1 MDLSKLGTPQDV
13 PRFKRADFDGTAP
26 YDYIYR
32 FAANAFQ
39 MMQIYNI
46 VAAQAKEM
54 GVKNFAKMW
63 ESYKRVQRGSGYN
76 LDIEQ
81 AATNFPDQPMELRC
95 GRYTC
100 DAGGVACED
109 KGGYHTL
116 VCSHPLMPVKRMENI
131 DTGEQKV
138 EIAFSRGGVWRY
150 NVVDRTVLSS
160 ANKIVDLS
168 RYGMDITTESARD
181 VVKYLATI
189 DALNYDKIGEVRSV
203 GRLGWVGHEL
213 FSPYVPDLRY
223 DGDAGYA
230 ATYKAVHPQGTLEGW
245 LEAARHGRES
255 SVITRVML
263 AAAFASVLVEPC
275 DALPFV
281 VHAWGGTGA
290 GKAQPLDTLIITPDG
305 SKRMG
310 DMRVG
315 DLVIGGDG
323 KPHPVT
329 GVYPQGMKNIFEI
342 TFADGRKTRCCKEH
356 LWNVTTRTRRSYG
369 RGYKTMELQEMLTRK
384 PIKTAKG
391 YEYQIPLCKPV
402 EYSDSEALPI
412 DPYLLGAMIGD
423 GCMTLTQNKAN
434 YSRNLYF
441 NNSEADVIAR
451 VSAELERHGSQLK
464 RNPHTSNQFVL
475 GNAKWLKDAIVNLG
489 MNQNSYN
496 KFIPD
501 IYMKAAPDERRML
514 LCGLIDTDGHVGE
527 NGSVSYSTCSERLA
541 YDVQRLAW
549 SLGYKSTVS
558 TLVRRGKDVPE
569 YTVRISAD
577 EGVFLSEKHS
587 YNKLRSVNRRNR
599 AEDKTAMSIISVE
612 PCGQAECQC
621 IMVDSDEHTY
631 LCDDFIVTH
640 NTVGLMLAASVWADP
655 TAGAF
660 YKTFNATGVGQEMTA
675 GFLNSLPLCLDELQ
689 VIKDKKDFDQT
700 IYTLCE
706 GVGRSRGAKAGGLQ
720 RMQTWRNA
728 IITTGEM
735 PITNADS
742 GGGAVNRVI
751 NMDCQDEKLF
761 ADPRWAVSVMR
772 RNYGHAGRAFVE
784 HLTGGAMER
793 AKELQKEY
801 YAKLTEQDS
810 TEKQAL
816 SASLLLAADTLATEL
831 LFQDDLA
838 LTVDDLAPMLVTR
851 AEADVNARC
860 YEWLTGFIAVNSNRF
875 DESADN
881 KGEVWGKLEN
891 DTCYF
896 VATKFE
902 QIMREY
908 GYSSSSF
915 LSWCSRVGKIKR
927 QDGRNYKSVVRI
939 RKNNTRCL
947 LICMP
952 PDGFVEV
959 DDDDDFPFE
968 QTKVTV

>member
-39 MMQIYNI
+39 MMQVYNI
-46 VAAQAKEM
+46 IAAQAKEM

-230 ATYKAVHPQGTLEGW
+230 ATYKAVHPQGSLTGW

-290 GKAQPLDTLIITPDG
+290 GK
-305 SKRMG
+305 
-310 DMRVG
+310 
-315 DLVIGGDG
+315 
-323 KPHPVT
+323 
-329 GVYPQGMKNIFEI
+329 
-342 TFADGRKTRCCKEH
+342 
-356 LWNVTTRTRRSYG
+356 
-369 RGYKTMELQEMLTRK
+369 
-384 PIKTAKG
+384 
-391 YEYQIPLCKPV
+391 
-402 EYSDSEALPI
+402 
-412 DPYLLGAMIGD
+412 
-423 GCMTLTQNKAN
+423 
-434 YSRNLYF
+434 
-441 NNSEADVIAR
+441 
-451 VSAELERHGSQLK
+451 
-464 RNPHTSNQFVL
+464 
-475 GNAKWLKDAIVNLG
+475 
-489 MNQNSYN
+489 
-496 KFIPD
+496 
-501 IYMKAAPDERRML
+501 
-514 LCGLIDTDGHVGE
+514 
-527 NGSVSYSTCSERLA
+527 
-541 YDVQRLAW
+541 
-549 SLGYKSTVS
+549 
-558 TLVRRGKDVPE
+558 
-569 YTVRISAD
+569 
-577 EGVFLSEKHS
+577 
-587 YNKLRSVNRRNR
+587 
-599 AEDKTAMSIISVE
+599 
-612 PCGQAECQC
+612 
-621 IMVDSDEHTY
+621 
-631 LCDDFIVTH
+631 
-640 NTVGLMLAASVWADP
+640 TVGLMLAASVWADP

-689 VIKDKKDFDQT
+689 VIKDKKDFDKT

-735 PITNADS
+735 PITNSDS

-816 SASLLLAADTLATEL
+816 SASLLLAADTIATEL

-838 LTVDDLAPMLVTR
+838 LTVDDLAPMLVTK

-915 LSWCSRVGKIKR
+915 LSWCSRVGKIRR
-927 QDGRNYKSVVRI
+927 QDGKNYKSVVRI

-959 DDDDDFPFE
+959 DDDEDFPFE
-968 QTKVTV
+968 QTKVTM

>member
-1 MDLSKLGTPQDV
+1 MDLSKLGTPQEV

-26 YDYIYR
+26 YDYIYK

-39 MMQIYNI
+39 MMQVYNI

-203 GRLGWVGHEL
+203 GRLGWVGDHL

-230 ATYKAVHPQGTLEGW
+230 AMYKAVHPQGTLEGW
-245 LEAARHGRES
+245 MEAARHGRES

-290 GKAQPLDTLIITPDG
+290 GK
-305 SKRMG
+305 
-310 DMRVG
+310 
-315 DLVIGGDG
+315 
-323 KPHPVT
+323 
-329 GVYPQGMKNIFEI
+329 
-342 TFADGRKTRCCKEH
+342 
-356 LWNVTTRTRRSYG
+356 
-369 RGYKTMELQEMLTRK
+369 
-384 PIKTAKG
+384 
-391 YEYQIPLCKPV
+391 
-402 EYSDSEALPI
+402 
-412 DPYLLGAMIGD
+412 
-423 GCMTLTQNKAN
+423 
-434 YSRNLYF
+434 
-441 NNSEADVIAR
+441 
-451 VSAELERHGSQLK
+451 
-464 RNPHTSNQFVL
+464 
-475 GNAKWLKDAIVNLG
+475 
-489 MNQNSYN
+489 
-496 KFIPD
+496 
-501 IYMKAAPDERRML
+501 
-514 LCGLIDTDGHVGE
+514 
-527 NGSVSYSTCSERLA
+527 
-541 YDVQRLAW
+541 
-549 SLGYKSTVS
+549 
-558 TLVRRGKDVPE
+558 
-569 YTVRISAD
+569 
-577 EGVFLSEKHS
+577 
-587 YNKLRSVNRRNR
+587 
-599 AEDKTAMSIISVE
+599 
-612 PCGQAECQC
+612 
-621 IMVDSDEHTY
+621 
-631 LCDDFIVTH
+631 
-640 NTVGLMLAASVWADP
+640 TVGLMLAASVWADP
-655 TAGAF
+655 TAGAY

-816 SASLLLAADTLATEL
+816 SASLLLAADALATEL

-838 LTVDDLAPMLVTR
+838 LTVEDLAPMLVTR

-915 LSWCSRVGKIKR
+915 LSWCSRVGKIRR
-927 QDGRNYKSVVRI
+927 QDGKNYKSLLRI
-939 RKNNTRCL
+939 RKTPTRVLQL
-947 LICMP
+947 LMP
-952 PDGFVEV
+952 PEGFVEV
-959 DDDDDFPFE
+959 DDEDEMPWE
-968 QTKVTV
+968 QTKAAL

>member
-13 PRFKRADFDGTAP
+13 PRFKRSDFDGTAP
-26 YDYIYR
+26 YDYIYK

-39 MMQIYNI
+39 MMQVYNI

-203 GRLGWVGHEL
+203 GRLGWVGDHL

-230 ATYKAVHPQGTLEGW
+230 AMYKAVHPQGTLEGW

-290 GKAQPLDTLIITPDG
+290 GK
-305 SKRMG
+305 
-310 DMRVG
+310 
-315 DLVIGGDG
+315 
-323 KPHPVT
+323 
-329 GVYPQGMKNIFEI
+329 
-342 TFADGRKTRCCKEH
+342 
-356 LWNVTTRTRRSYG
+356 
-369 RGYKTMELQEMLTRK
+369 
-384 PIKTAKG
+384 
-391 YEYQIPLCKPV
+391 
-402 EYSDSEALPI
+402 
-412 DPYLLGAMIGD
+412 
-423 GCMTLTQNKAN
+423 
-434 YSRNLYF
+434 
-441 NNSEADVIAR
+441 
-451 VSAELERHGSQLK
+451 
-464 RNPHTSNQFVL
+464 
-475 GNAKWLKDAIVNLG
+475 
-489 MNQNSYN
+489 
-496 KFIPD
+496 
-501 IYMKAAPDERRML
+501 
-514 LCGLIDTDGHVGE
+514 
-527 NGSVSYSTCSERLA
+527 
-541 YDVQRLAW
+541 
-549 SLGYKSTVS
+549 
-558 TLVRRGKDVPE
+558 
-569 YTVRISAD
+569 
-577 EGVFLSEKHS
+577 
-587 YNKLRSVNRRNR
+587 
-599 AEDKTAMSIISVE
+599 
-612 PCGQAECQC
+612 
-621 IMVDSDEHTY
+621 
-631 LCDDFIVTH
+631 
-640 NTVGLMLAASVWADP
+640 TVGLMLAASAWADP
-655 TAGAF
+655 TAGAY

-784 HLTGGAMER
+784 HLTGGAMDR
-793 AKELQKEY
+793 ARELQKEY

-831 LFQDDLA
+831 LFQDGLA
-838 LTVDDLAPMLVTR
+838 LTVDDLAPMLVTK

-860 YEWLTGFIAVNSNRF
+860 YEWLTGFIAINSNRF

-927 QDGRNYKSVVRI
+927 QDGRNYKSLLRI
-939 RKNNTRCL
+939 RKTPTRVLQL
-947 LICMP
+947 LLP

-959 DDDDDFPFE
+959 SDDDEMPWE
-968 QTKVTV
+968 QTKAAL

>member
-39 MMQIYNI
+39 MMQVYNI

-100 DAGGVACED
+100 DAGGVSCED

-203 GRLGWVGHEL
+203 GRLGWVGDHL

-290 GKAQPLDTLIITPDG
+290 GK
-305 SKRMG
+305 
-310 DMRVG
+310 
-315 DLVIGGDG
+315 
-323 KPHPVT
+323 
-329 GVYPQGMKNIFEI
+329 
-342 TFADGRKTRCCKEH
+342 
-356 LWNVTTRTRRSYG
+356 
-369 RGYKTMELQEMLTRK
+369 
-384 PIKTAKG
+384 
-391 YEYQIPLCKPV
+391 
-402 EYSDSEALPI
+402 
-412 DPYLLGAMIGD
+412 
-423 GCMTLTQNKAN
+423 
-434 YSRNLYF
+434 
-441 NNSEADVIAR
+441 
-451 VSAELERHGSQLK
+451 
-464 RNPHTSNQFVL
+464 
-475 GNAKWLKDAIVNLG
+475 
-489 MNQNSYN
+489 
-496 KFIPD
+496 
-501 IYMKAAPDERRML
+501 
-514 LCGLIDTDGHVGE
+514 
-527 NGSVSYSTCSERLA
+527 
-541 YDVQRLAW
+541 
-549 SLGYKSTVS
+549 
-558 TLVRRGKDVPE
+558 
-569 YTVRISAD
+569 
-577 EGVFLSEKHS
+577 
-587 YNKLRSVNRRNR
+587 
-599 AEDKTAMSIISVE
+599 
-612 PCGQAECQC
+612 
-621 IMVDSDEHTY
+621 
-631 LCDDFIVTH
+631 
-640 NTVGLMLAASVWADP
+640 TVGLMLAASVWADP
-655 TAGAF
+655 TAGAY

-706 GVGRSRGAKAGGLQ
+706 GVGRSRGAKTGGLQ

-784 HLTGGAMER
+784 HLTGGAMDR

-927 QDGRNYKSVVRI
+927 QDNKHFKSLLRI
-939 RKNNTRCL
+939 RKTPTRVLQL
-947 LICMP
+947 LLP
-952 PDGFVEV
+952 PEGFVEV
-959 DDDDDFPFE
+959 DDEDEMPWE
-968 QTKVTV
+968 QTKVTM

>member
-13 PRFKRADFDGTAP
+13 PRFKREDFDGTAP
-26 YDYIYR
+26 YDYIYK

-39 MMQIYNI
+39 MMQVYNV
-46 VAAQAKEM
+46 VAAQAKEL
-54 GVKNFAKMW
+54 GVKNFAKMF

-255 SVITRVML
+255 SIYTRVML
-263 AAAFASVLVEPC
+263 AASFASVLVEPC

-281 VHAWGGTGA
+281 VHAWGG
-290 GKAQPLDTLIITPDG
+290 
-305 SKRMG
+305 S
-310 DMRVG
+310 
-315 DLVIGGDG
+315 
-323 KPHPVT
+323 
-329 GVYPQGMKNIFEI
+329 
-342 TFADGRKTRCCKEH
+342 
-356 LWNVTTRTRRSYG
+356 
-369 RGYKTMELQEMLTRK
+369 
-384 PIKTAKG
+384 
-391 YEYQIPLCKPV
+391 
-402 EYSDSEALPI
+402 
-412 DPYLLGAMIGD
+412 
-423 GCMTLTQNKAN
+423 
-434 YSRNLYF
+434 
-441 NNSEADVIAR
+441 
-451 VSAELERHGSQLK
+451 
-464 RNPHTSNQFVL
+464 
-475 GNAKWLKDAIVNLG
+475 GNAK
-489 MNQNSYN
+489 
-496 KFIPD
+496 
-501 IYMKAAPDERRML
+501 
-514 LCGLIDTDGHVGE
+514 
-527 NGSVSYSTCSERLA
+527 
-541 YDVQRLAW
+541 
-549 SLGYKSTVS
+549 TVS
-558 TLVRRGKDVPE
+558 
-569 YTVRISAD
+569 
-577 EGVFLSEKHS
+577 
-587 YNKLRSVNRRNR
+587 
-599 AEDKTAMSIISVE
+599 
-612 PCGQAECQC
+612 
-621 IMVDSDEHTY
+621 
-631 LCDDFIVTH
+631 
-640 NTVGLMLAASVWADP
+640 LMMAASVWADP
-655 TAGAF
+655 TAGAY
-660 YKTFNATGVGQEMTA
+660 YKTFNSTGVGQEMTA

-838 LTVDDLAPMLVTR
+838 LTVEDLAPMLVTR

-915 LSWCSRVGKIKR
+915 LSWCNRVGKIKR
-927 QDGRNYKSVVRI
+927 QDGKNYKSVVRI

-968 QTKVTV
+968 QTKVTM

>member
-1 MDLSKLGTPQDV
+1 MDLSKLGTPQEV

-26 YDYIYR
+26 YDYIYK

-39 MMQIYNI
+39 MMQVYNI

-203 GRLGWVGHEL
+203 GRLGWVGDHL

-230 ATYKAVHPQGTLEGW
+230 AMYKAVHPQGTLEGW
-245 LEAARHGRES
+245 MEAARHGRES

-290 GKAQPLDTLIITPDG
+290 GK
-305 SKRMG
+305 
-310 DMRVG
+310 
-315 DLVIGGDG
+315 
-323 KPHPVT
+323 
-329 GVYPQGMKNIFEI
+329 
-342 TFADGRKTRCCKEH
+342 
-356 LWNVTTRTRRSYG
+356 
-369 RGYKTMELQEMLTRK
+369 
-384 PIKTAKG
+384 
-391 YEYQIPLCKPV
+391 
-402 EYSDSEALPI
+402 
-412 DPYLLGAMIGD
+412 
-423 GCMTLTQNKAN
+423 
-434 YSRNLYF
+434 
-441 NNSEADVIAR
+441 
-451 VSAELERHGSQLK
+451 
-464 RNPHTSNQFVL
+464 
-475 GNAKWLKDAIVNLG
+475 
-489 MNQNSYN
+489 
-496 KFIPD
+496 
-501 IYMKAAPDERRML
+501 
-514 LCGLIDTDGHVGE
+514 
-527 NGSVSYSTCSERLA
+527 
-541 YDVQRLAW
+541 
-549 SLGYKSTVS
+549 
-558 TLVRRGKDVPE
+558 
-569 YTVRISAD
+569 
-577 EGVFLSEKHS
+577 
-587 YNKLRSVNRRNR
+587 
-599 AEDKTAMSIISVE
+599 
-612 PCGQAECQC
+612 
-621 IMVDSDEHTY
+621 
-631 LCDDFIVTH
+631 
-640 NTVGLMLAASVWADP
+640 TVGLMLAASVWADP
-655 TAGAF
+655 TAGAY

-784 HLTGGAMER
+784 HLTGGAMDR

-816 SASLLLAADTLATEL
+816 SASLLLAADALATEL

-838 LTVDDLAPMLVTR
+838 LTVEDLAPMLVTR

-915 LSWCSRVGKIKR
+915 LSWCSRVGKIRR
-927 QDGRNYKSVVRI
+927 QDGKNYKSLLRI
-939 RKNNTRCL
+939 RKTPTRVLQL
-947 LICMP
+947 LMP
-952 PDGFVEV
+952 PEGFVEV
-959 DDDDDFPFE
+959 DDEDEMPWE
-968 QTKVTV
+968 QTKAAL

>member
-1 MDLSKLGTPQDV
+1 MDLSKLGTPQEV

-26 YDYIYR
+26 YDYIYK

-39 MMQIYNI
+39 MMQVYNV
-46 VAAQAKEM
+46 VAAQAKEL
-54 GVKNFAKMW
+54 GVKNFAKMF

-100 DAGGVACED
+100 DAGGVSCED

-203 GRLGWVGHEL
+203 GRLGWVGDHL

-230 ATYKAVHPQGTLEGW
+230 AMYKAVHPQGTLEGW
-245 LEAARHGRES
+245 MEAARHGRES

-290 GKAQPLDTLIITPDG
+290 GK
-305 SKRMG
+305 
-310 DMRVG
+310 
-315 DLVIGGDG
+315 
-323 KPHPVT
+323 
-329 GVYPQGMKNIFEI
+329 
-342 TFADGRKTRCCKEH
+342 
-356 LWNVTTRTRRSYG
+356 
-369 RGYKTMELQEMLTRK
+369 
-384 PIKTAKG
+384 
-391 YEYQIPLCKPV
+391 
-402 EYSDSEALPI
+402 
-412 DPYLLGAMIGD
+412 
-423 GCMTLTQNKAN
+423 
-434 YSRNLYF
+434 
-441 NNSEADVIAR
+441 
-451 VSAELERHGSQLK
+451 
-464 RNPHTSNQFVL
+464 
-475 GNAKWLKDAIVNLG
+475 
-489 MNQNSYN
+489 
-496 KFIPD
+496 
-501 IYMKAAPDERRML
+501 
-514 LCGLIDTDGHVGE
+514 
-527 NGSVSYSTCSERLA
+527 
-541 YDVQRLAW
+541 
-549 SLGYKSTVS
+549 
-558 TLVRRGKDVPE
+558 
-569 YTVRISAD
+569 
-577 EGVFLSEKHS
+577 
-587 YNKLRSVNRRNR
+587 
-599 AEDKTAMSIISVE
+599 
-612 PCGQAECQC
+612 
-621 IMVDSDEHTY
+621 
-631 LCDDFIVTH
+631 
-640 NTVGLMLAASVWADP
+640 TVGLMLAASVWADP
-655 TAGAF
+655 TAGAY

-784 HLTGGAMER
+784 HLTGGAMDR

-816 SASLLLAADTLATEL
+816 SASLLLAADALATEL

-838 LTVDDLAPMLVTR
+838 LTVEDLAPMLVTR

-915 LSWCSRVGKIKR
+915 LSWCSRVGKIRR
-927 QDGRNYKSVVRI
+927 QDGKNYKSLLRI
-939 RKNNTRCL
+939 RKTPTRVLQL
-947 LICMP
+947 LMP
-952 PDGFVEV
+952 PEGFVEV
-959 DDDDDFPFE
+959 DDEDEMPWE
-968 QTKVTV
+968 QTKAAL

>member
-39 MMQIYNI
+39 MMQVYNI
-46 VAAQAKEM
+46 VAAQAKEL
-54 GVKNFAKMW
+54 GVKNFAKMF

-76 LDIEQ
+76 LDVEQ

-138 EIAFSRGGVWRY
+138 EIAFSRGGVWRC

-230 ATYKAVHPQGTLEGW
+230 ATYKAVHPQGSLTGW

-255 SVITRVML
+255 SIYTRVML
-263 AAAFASVLVEPC
+263 AASFASVLVEPC
-275 DALPFV
+275 DALPFF
-281 VHAWGGTGA
+281 VHAWGG
-290 GKAQPLDTLIITPDG
+290 
-305 SKRMG
+305 S
-310 DMRVG
+310 
-315 DLVIGGDG
+315 
-323 KPHPVT
+323 
-329 GVYPQGMKNIFEI
+329 
-342 TFADGRKTRCCKEH
+342 
-356 LWNVTTRTRRSYG
+356 
-369 RGYKTMELQEMLTRK
+369 
-384 PIKTAKG
+384 
-391 YEYQIPLCKPV
+391 
-402 EYSDSEALPI
+402 
-412 DPYLLGAMIGD
+412 
-423 GCMTLTQNKAN
+423 
-434 YSRNLYF
+434 
-441 NNSEADVIAR
+441 
-451 VSAELERHGSQLK
+451 
-464 RNPHTSNQFVL
+464 
-475 GNAKWLKDAIVNLG
+475 GNAK
-489 MNQNSYN
+489 
-496 KFIPD
+496 
-501 IYMKAAPDERRML
+501 
-514 LCGLIDTDGHVGE
+514 
-527 NGSVSYSTCSERLA
+527 
-541 YDVQRLAW
+541 
-549 SLGYKSTVS
+549 TVS
-558 TLVRRGKDVPE
+558 
-569 YTVRISAD
+569 
-577 EGVFLSEKHS
+577 
-587 YNKLRSVNRRNR
+587 
-599 AEDKTAMSIISVE
+599 
-612 PCGQAECQC
+612 
-621 IMVDSDEHTY
+621 
-631 LCDDFIVTH
+631 
-640 NTVGLMLAASVWADP
+640 LMLAASVWADP
-655 TAGAF
+655 TAGAY

-706 GVGRSRGAKAGGLQ
+706 GVGRARGAKAGGLQ

-761 ADPRWAVSVMR
+761 ADPRWAVSMMR

-784 HLTGGAMER
+784 HLTGGAMDR

-816 SASLLLAADTLATEL
+816 SASLLLAADTIATEL

-881 KGEVWGKLEN
+881 KGEVWGRIEG

-915 LSWCSRVGKIKR
+915 LSWCSRVGKIRR
-927 QDGRNYKSVVRI
+927 QDNKHYKSLLRI
-939 RKNNTRCL
+939 RKTPTRVLQL
-947 LICMP
+947 LLP
-952 PDGFVEV
+952 PEGFVEV
-959 DDDDDFPFE
+959 DDEDEMPWE
-968 QTKVTV
+968 QTKVTM

>member
-39 MMQIYNI
+39 MMQVYNI
-46 VAAQAKEM
+46 IAAQAKEM

-230 ATYKAVHPQGTLEGW
+230 ATYKAVHPQGTLTGW

-255 SVITRVML
+255 SIYTRVML
-263 AAAFASVLVEPC
+263 AASFASVLVEPC

-281 VHAWGGTGA
+281 VHAWGG
-290 GKAQPLDTLIITPDG
+290 
-305 SKRMG
+305 S
-310 DMRVG
+310 
-315 DLVIGGDG
+315 
-323 KPHPVT
+323 
-329 GVYPQGMKNIFEI
+329 
-342 TFADGRKTRCCKEH
+342 
-356 LWNVTTRTRRSYG
+356 
-369 RGYKTMELQEMLTRK
+369 
-384 PIKTAKG
+384 
-391 YEYQIPLCKPV
+391 
-402 EYSDSEALPI
+402 
-412 DPYLLGAMIGD
+412 
-423 GCMTLTQNKAN
+423 
-434 YSRNLYF
+434 
-441 NNSEADVIAR
+441 
-451 VSAELERHGSQLK
+451 
-464 RNPHTSNQFVL
+464 
-475 GNAKWLKDAIVNLG
+475 GNAK
-489 MNQNSYN
+489 
-496 KFIPD
+496 
-501 IYMKAAPDERRML
+501 
-514 LCGLIDTDGHVGE
+514 
-527 NGSVSYSTCSERLA
+527 
-541 YDVQRLAW
+541 
-549 SLGYKSTVS
+549 TVS
-558 TLVRRGKDVPE
+558 
-569 YTVRISAD
+569 
-577 EGVFLSEKHS
+577 
-587 YNKLRSVNRRNR
+587 
-599 AEDKTAMSIISVE
+599 
-612 PCGQAECQC
+612 
-621 IMVDSDEHTY
+621 
-631 LCDDFIVTH
+631 
-640 NTVGLMLAASVWADP
+640 LMMAASVWADP
-655 TAGAF
+655 TAGAY
-660 YKTFNATGVGQEMTA
+660 YKTFNSTGVGQEMTA

-735 PITNADS
+735 PITNSDS

-816 SASLLLAADTLATEL
+816 SASLLLAADTIATEL

-838 LTVDDLAPMLVTR
+838 LTVEDLAPMLVTR

-915 LSWCSRVGKIKR
+915 LSWCSRVGKIRR
-927 QDGRNYKSVVRI
+927 QDNKHFKSLLRI
-939 RKNNTRCL
+939 RKTPTRVLQL
-947 LICMP
+947 LLP
-952 PDGFVEV
+952 PEGFVEV
-959 DDDDDFPFE
+959 DDEDEMPWE
-968 QTKVTV
+968 QTKVTM

>member
-39 MMQIYNI
+39 MMQVYNV
-46 VAAQAKEM
+46 VAAQAKEL
-54 GVKNFAKMW
+54 GVKNFAKMF

-181 VVKYLATI
+181 VVKYLAAI

-290 GKAQPLDTLIITPDG
+290 GK
-305 SKRMG
+305 
-310 DMRVG
+310 
-315 DLVIGGDG
+315 
-323 KPHPVT
+323 
-329 GVYPQGMKNIFEI
+329 
-342 TFADGRKTRCCKEH
+342 
-356 LWNVTTRTRRSYG
+356 
-369 RGYKTMELQEMLTRK
+369 
-384 PIKTAKG
+384 
-391 YEYQIPLCKPV
+391 
-402 EYSDSEALPI
+402 
-412 DPYLLGAMIGD
+412 
-423 GCMTLTQNKAN
+423 
-434 YSRNLYF
+434 
-441 NNSEADVIAR
+441 
-451 VSAELERHGSQLK
+451 
-464 RNPHTSNQFVL
+464 
-475 GNAKWLKDAIVNLG
+475 
-489 MNQNSYN
+489 
-496 KFIPD
+496 
-501 IYMKAAPDERRML
+501 
-514 LCGLIDTDGHVGE
+514 
-527 NGSVSYSTCSERLA
+527 
-541 YDVQRLAW
+541 
-549 SLGYKSTVS
+549 
-558 TLVRRGKDVPE
+558 
-569 YTVRISAD
+569 
-577 EGVFLSEKHS
+577 
-587 YNKLRSVNRRNR
+587 
-599 AEDKTAMSIISVE
+599 
-612 PCGQAECQC
+612 
-621 IMVDSDEHTY
+621 
-631 LCDDFIVTH
+631 
-640 NTVGLMLAASVWADP
+640 TVGLMLAASVWADP

-735 PITNADS
+735 PITNSDS

-793 AKELQKEY
+793 AKELQKDY

-816 SASLLLAADTLATEL
+816 SASLLLAADTIATEL

>member
-1 MDLSKLGTPQDV
+1 MDLSKLGTPQEV

-39 MMQIYNI
+39 MMQVYNV
-46 VAAQAKEM
+46 VAAQAKEL
-54 GVKNFAKMW
+54 GVKNFAKMF

-230 ATYKAVHPQGTLEGW
+230 ATYKAVHPQGTLTGW

-275 DALPFV
+275 DALPFI

-290 GKAQPLDTLIITPDG
+290 GK
-305 SKRMG
+305 
-310 DMRVG
+310 
-315 DLVIGGDG
+315 
-323 KPHPVT
+323 
-329 GVYPQGMKNIFEI
+329 
-342 TFADGRKTRCCKEH
+342 
-356 LWNVTTRTRRSYG
+356 
-369 RGYKTMELQEMLTRK
+369 
-384 PIKTAKG
+384 
-391 YEYQIPLCKPV
+391 
-402 EYSDSEALPI
+402 
-412 DPYLLGAMIGD
+412 
-423 GCMTLTQNKAN
+423 
-434 YSRNLYF
+434 
-441 NNSEADVIAR
+441 
-451 VSAELERHGSQLK
+451 
-464 RNPHTSNQFVL
+464 
-475 GNAKWLKDAIVNLG
+475 
-489 MNQNSYN
+489 
-496 KFIPD
+496 
-501 IYMKAAPDERRML
+501 
-514 LCGLIDTDGHVGE
+514 
-527 NGSVSYSTCSERLA
+527 SVS
-541 YDVQRLAW
+541 
-549 SLGYKSTVS
+549 
-558 TLVRRGKDVPE
+558 
-569 YTVRISAD
+569 
-577 EGVFLSEKHS
+577 
-587 YNKLRSVNRRNR
+587 
-599 AEDKTAMSIISVE
+599 
-612 PCGQAECQC
+612 
-621 IMVDSDEHTY
+621 
-631 LCDDFIVTH
+631 
-640 NTVGLMLAASVWADP
+640 LMLATSVWADP
-655 TAGAF
+655 TAGAYF
-660 YKTFNATGVGQEMTA
+660 KTFNSTSVGQEMTA

-735 PITNADS
+735 PITNSDS

-816 SASLLLAADTLATEL
+816 SASLLLAADALATEL

-838 LTVDDLAPMLVTR
+838 LTVEDLAPMLVTR

-881 KGEVWGKLEN
+881 KGEVWGRIEG

-927 QDGRNYKSVVRI
+927 QDGRHYKSVIRI

-947 LICMP
+947 VICMP

-959 DDDDDFPFE
+959 DDDEDFPFE
-968 QTKVTV
+968 QTKVTL

>member
-39 MMQIYNI
+39 MMQVYNV
-46 VAAQAKEM
+46 VAAQAREL

-76 LDIEQ
+76 LDLEQ

-203 GRLGWVGHEL
+203 GRLGWVGDHL

-230 ATYKAVHPQGTLEGW
+230 AMYKAVHPQGTLEGW

-255 SVITRVML
+255 SIYTRVML
-263 AAAFASVLVEPC
+263 AASFASVLVEPC

-281 VHAWGGTGA
+281 VHAWGG
-290 GKAQPLDTLIITPDG
+290 
-305 SKRMG
+305 S
-310 DMRVG
+310 
-315 DLVIGGDG
+315 
-323 KPHPVT
+323 
-329 GVYPQGMKNIFEI
+329 
-342 TFADGRKTRCCKEH
+342 
-356 LWNVTTRTRRSYG
+356 
-369 RGYKTMELQEMLTRK
+369 
-384 PIKTAKG
+384 
-391 YEYQIPLCKPV
+391 
-402 EYSDSEALPI
+402 
-412 DPYLLGAMIGD
+412 
-423 GCMTLTQNKAN
+423 
-434 YSRNLYF
+434 
-441 NNSEADVIAR
+441 
-451 VSAELERHGSQLK
+451 
-464 RNPHTSNQFVL
+464 
-475 GNAKWLKDAIVNLG
+475 GNAK
-489 MNQNSYN
+489 
-496 KFIPD
+496 
-501 IYMKAAPDERRML
+501 
-514 LCGLIDTDGHVGE
+514 
-527 NGSVSYSTCSERLA
+527 
-541 YDVQRLAW
+541 
-549 SLGYKSTVS
+549 TVS
-558 TLVRRGKDVPE
+558 
-569 YTVRISAD
+569 
-577 EGVFLSEKHS
+577 
-587 YNKLRSVNRRNR
+587 
-599 AEDKTAMSIISVE
+599 
-612 PCGQAECQC
+612 
-621 IMVDSDEHTY
+621 
-631 LCDDFIVTH
+631 
-640 NTVGLMLAASVWADP
+640 LMMAASVWADP
-655 TAGAF
+655 TAGAY
-660 YKTFNATGVGQEMTA
+660 YKTFNSTGVGQEMTA

-838 LTVDDLAPMLVTR
+838 LTVEDLAPMLVTR

-927 QDGRNYKSVVRI
+927 QDGKNYKSVVRI

-959 DDDDDFPFE
+959 DDDGDFPFE
-968 QTKVTV
+968 QTKVTM

>member
-26 YDYIYR
+26 YDYIYK

-39 MMQIYNI
+39 MMQVYNI

-100 DAGGVACED
+100 DAGGVSCED

-255 SVITRVML
+255 SIYTRVML
-263 AAAFASVLVEPC
+263 AASFASVLVEPC

-281 VHAWGGTGA
+281 VHAWGG
-290 GKAQPLDTLIITPDG
+290 
-305 SKRMG
+305 S
-310 DMRVG
+310 
-315 DLVIGGDG
+315 
-323 KPHPVT
+323 
-329 GVYPQGMKNIFEI
+329 
-342 TFADGRKTRCCKEH
+342 
-356 LWNVTTRTRRSYG
+356 
-369 RGYKTMELQEMLTRK
+369 
-384 PIKTAKG
+384 
-391 YEYQIPLCKPV
+391 
-402 EYSDSEALPI
+402 
-412 DPYLLGAMIGD
+412 
-423 GCMTLTQNKAN
+423 
-434 YSRNLYF
+434 
-441 NNSEADVIAR
+441 
-451 VSAELERHGSQLK
+451 
-464 RNPHTSNQFVL
+464 
-475 GNAKWLKDAIVNLG
+475 GNAK
-489 MNQNSYN
+489 
-496 KFIPD
+496 
-501 IYMKAAPDERRML
+501 
-514 LCGLIDTDGHVGE
+514 
-527 NGSVSYSTCSERLA
+527 
-541 YDVQRLAW
+541 
-549 SLGYKSTVS
+549 TVS
-558 TLVRRGKDVPE
+558 
-569 YTVRISAD
+569 
-577 EGVFLSEKHS
+577 
-587 YNKLRSVNRRNR
+587 
-599 AEDKTAMSIISVE
+599 
-612 PCGQAECQC
+612 
-621 IMVDSDEHTY
+621 
-631 LCDDFIVTH
+631 
-640 NTVGLMLAASVWADP
+640 LMMAASVWADP
-655 TAGAF
+655 TAGAY
-660 YKTFNATGVGQEMTA
+660 YKTFNSTGVGQEMTA

-735 PITNADS
+735 PITNSDS

-838 LTVDDLAPMLVTR
+838 LTVEDLAPMLVTR

-927 QDGRNYKSVVRI
+927 QDNKHFKSLLRI
-939 RKNNTRCL
+939 RKTPTRVLQL
-947 LICMP
+947 LLP
-952 PDGFVEV
+952 PEGFVEV
-959 DDDDDFPFE
+959 DDEDEMPWE
-968 QTKVTV
+968 QTKAAL

>member
-26 YDYIYR
+26 YDYIYK

-39 MMQIYNI
+39 MMQVYNI

-138 EIAFSRGGVWRY
+138 EIAFSRGGVWRC

-203 GRLGWVGHEL
+203 GRLGWVGDHL

-290 GKAQPLDTLIITPDG
+290 GK
-305 SKRMG
+305 
-310 DMRVG
+310 
-315 DLVIGGDG
+315 
-323 KPHPVT
+323 
-329 GVYPQGMKNIFEI
+329 
-342 TFADGRKTRCCKEH
+342 
-356 LWNVTTRTRRSYG
+356 
-369 RGYKTMELQEMLTRK
+369 
-384 PIKTAKG
+384 
-391 YEYQIPLCKPV
+391 
-402 EYSDSEALPI
+402 
-412 DPYLLGAMIGD
+412 
-423 GCMTLTQNKAN
+423 
-434 YSRNLYF
+434 
-441 NNSEADVIAR
+441 
-451 VSAELERHGSQLK
+451 
-464 RNPHTSNQFVL
+464 
-475 GNAKWLKDAIVNLG
+475 
-489 MNQNSYN
+489 
-496 KFIPD
+496 
-501 IYMKAAPDERRML
+501 
-514 LCGLIDTDGHVGE
+514 
-527 NGSVSYSTCSERLA
+527 
-541 YDVQRLAW
+541 
-549 SLGYKSTVS
+549 
-558 TLVRRGKDVPE
+558 
-569 YTVRISAD
+569 
-577 EGVFLSEKHS
+577 
-587 YNKLRSVNRRNR
+587 
-599 AEDKTAMSIISVE
+599 
-612 PCGQAECQC
+612 
-621 IMVDSDEHTY
+621 
-631 LCDDFIVTH
+631 
-640 NTVGLMLAASVWADP
+640 TVGLMLAASVWADP

-784 HLTGGAMER
+784 HLTGGAMDR
-793 AKELQKEY
+793 ARELQKEY
-801 YAKLTEQDS
+801 YARLTEQDS

-831 LFQDDLA
+831 LFQDGLT
-838 LTVDDLAPMLVTR
+838 LTVDDLAPMLVTK

-881 KGEVWGKLEN
+881 KGEVWGKIEGDL
-891 DTCYF
+891 CYF

-915 LSWCSRVGKIKR
+915 LSWCSRVGKIRR

-959 DDDDDFPFE
+959 DEDEDFPFE
-968 QTKVTV
+968 QTKVTI

>member
-26 YDYIYR
+26 YDYIYK

-39 MMQIYNI
+39 MMQLYNV
-46 VAAQAKEM
+46 VAAQAKEL
-54 GVKNFAKMW
+54 GVKNFAKMF

-203 GRLGWVGHEL
+203 GRLGWVGDHL

-290 GKAQPLDTLIITPDG
+290 GK
-305 SKRMG
+305 
-310 DMRVG
+310 
-315 DLVIGGDG
+315 
-323 KPHPVT
+323 
-329 GVYPQGMKNIFEI
+329 
-342 TFADGRKTRCCKEH
+342 
-356 LWNVTTRTRRSYG
+356 
-369 RGYKTMELQEMLTRK
+369 
-384 PIKTAKG
+384 
-391 YEYQIPLCKPV
+391 
-402 EYSDSEALPI
+402 
-412 DPYLLGAMIGD
+412 
-423 GCMTLTQNKAN
+423 
-434 YSRNLYF
+434 
-441 NNSEADVIAR
+441 
-451 VSAELERHGSQLK
+451 
-464 RNPHTSNQFVL
+464 
-475 GNAKWLKDAIVNLG
+475 
-489 MNQNSYN
+489 
-496 KFIPD
+496 
-501 IYMKAAPDERRML
+501 
-514 LCGLIDTDGHVGE
+514 
-527 NGSVSYSTCSERLA
+527 
-541 YDVQRLAW
+541 
-549 SLGYKSTVS
+549 
-558 TLVRRGKDVPE
+558 
-569 YTVRISAD
+569 
-577 EGVFLSEKHS
+577 
-587 YNKLRSVNRRNR
+587 
-599 AEDKTAMSIISVE
+599 
-612 PCGQAECQC
+612 
-621 IMVDSDEHTY
+621 
-631 LCDDFIVTH
+631 
-640 NTVGLMLAASVWADP
+640 TVGLMLAASVWADP

-735 PITNADS
+735 PITNSDS

-784 HLTGGAMER
+784 HLTGGAMDR
-793 AKELQKEY
+793 AKELQKDY
-801 YAKLTEQDS
+801 YARLTEQDS

-816 SASLLLAADTLATEL
+816 SASLLLAADTIATEL

-838 LTVDDLAPMLVTR
+838 LTVEDLAPMLVTR

-927 QDGRNYKSVVRI
+927 QDGRHYKSVIRI

-947 LICMP
+947 VICMP

-959 DDDDDFPFE
+959 DDDEDFPFE
-968 QTKVTV
+968 QTKVTL

>member
-13 PRFKRADFDGTAP
+13 PQFKRSDFDGTAP

-39 MMQIYNI
+39 MMQVYNV
-46 VAAQAKEM
+46 VAAQAKEL
-54 GVKNFAKMW
+54 GVKNFAKMF

-100 DAGGVACED
+100 DAGGVSCED

-290 GKAQPLDTLIITPDG
+290 GK
-305 SKRMG
+305 
-310 DMRVG
+310 
-315 DLVIGGDG
+315 
-323 KPHPVT
+323 
-329 GVYPQGMKNIFEI
+329 
-342 TFADGRKTRCCKEH
+342 
-356 LWNVTTRTRRSYG
+356 
-369 RGYKTMELQEMLTRK
+369 
-384 PIKTAKG
+384 
-391 YEYQIPLCKPV
+391 
-402 EYSDSEALPI
+402 
-412 DPYLLGAMIGD
+412 
-423 GCMTLTQNKAN
+423 
-434 YSRNLYF
+434 
-441 NNSEADVIAR
+441 
-451 VSAELERHGSQLK
+451 
-464 RNPHTSNQFVL
+464 
-475 GNAKWLKDAIVNLG
+475 
-489 MNQNSYN
+489 
-496 KFIPD
+496 
-501 IYMKAAPDERRML
+501 
-514 LCGLIDTDGHVGE
+514 
-527 NGSVSYSTCSERLA
+527 
-541 YDVQRLAW
+541 
-549 SLGYKSTVS
+549 
-558 TLVRRGKDVPE
+558 
-569 YTVRISAD
+569 
-577 EGVFLSEKHS
+577 
-587 YNKLRSVNRRNR
+587 
-599 AEDKTAMSIISVE
+599 
-612 PCGQAECQC
+612 
-621 IMVDSDEHTY
+621 
-631 LCDDFIVTH
+631 
-640 NTVGLMLAASVWADP
+640 TVGLMLAASVWADP
-655 TAGAF
+655 TAGAY
-660 YKTFNATGVGQEMTA
+660 YKTFNSTGVGQEMTA

-784 HLTGGAMER
+784 NLTGGAMDR

-816 SASLLLAADTLATEL
+816 SASLLLAADTIATEL

-838 LTVDDLAPMLVTR
+838 LTVEDLAPMLVTR

-881 KGEVWGKLEN
+881 KGEVWGKIEG

-927 QDGRNYKSVVRI
+927 QDNKHYKSLLRI
-939 RKNNTRCL
+939 RKTPTRVLQL
-947 LICMP
+947 LLP
-952 PDGFVEV
+952 AEGFVEV
-959 DDDDDFPFE
+959 DDEDEMPWE
-968 QTKVTV
+968 QTSASY

>member
-13 PRFKRADFDGTAP
+13 PRFKREDFDGTAP

-39 MMQIYNI
+39 MMQVYNI

-138 EIAFSRGGVWRY
+138 EIAFSRGGVWRC

-203 GRLGWVGHEL
+203 GRLGWVGDHL

-290 GKAQPLDTLIITPDG
+290 GK
-305 SKRMG
+305 
-310 DMRVG
+310 
-315 DLVIGGDG
+315 
-323 KPHPVT
+323 
-329 GVYPQGMKNIFEI
+329 
-342 TFADGRKTRCCKEH
+342 
-356 LWNVTTRTRRSYG
+356 
-369 RGYKTMELQEMLTRK
+369 
-384 PIKTAKG
+384 
-391 YEYQIPLCKPV
+391 
-402 EYSDSEALPI
+402 
-412 DPYLLGAMIGD
+412 
-423 GCMTLTQNKAN
+423 
-434 YSRNLYF
+434 
-441 NNSEADVIAR
+441 
-451 VSAELERHGSQLK
+451 
-464 RNPHTSNQFVL
+464 
-475 GNAKWLKDAIVNLG
+475 
-489 MNQNSYN
+489 
-496 KFIPD
+496 
-501 IYMKAAPDERRML
+501 
-514 LCGLIDTDGHVGE
+514 
-527 NGSVSYSTCSERLA
+527 
-541 YDVQRLAW
+541 
-549 SLGYKSTVS
+549 
-558 TLVRRGKDVPE
+558 
-569 YTVRISAD
+569 
-577 EGVFLSEKHS
+577 
-587 YNKLRSVNRRNR
+587 
-599 AEDKTAMSIISVE
+599 
-612 PCGQAECQC
+612 
-621 IMVDSDEHTY
+621 
-631 LCDDFIVTH
+631 
-640 NTVGLMLAASVWADP
+640 TVGLMLAASVWADP
-655 TAGAF
+655 TAGAY

-735 PITNADS
+735 PITNSDS

-784 HLTGGAMER
+784 HLTGGAMDR

-831 LFQDDLA
+831 LFQDGLA
-838 LTVDDLAPMLVTR
+838 LTVEDLAPMLVTK

-915 LSWCSRVGKIKR
+915 LSWCSRVGKIRR

-959 DDDDDFPFE
+959 DDDEDFPFE
-968 QTKVTV
+968 QTKVTM

>member
-13 PRFKRADFDGTAP
+13 PRFQRADFDGTAP
-26 YDYIYR
+26 YDYIYK

-39 MMQIYNI
+39 MMQVYNI

-203 GRLGWVGHEL
+203 GRLGWVGDHL

-290 GKAQPLDTLIITPDG
+290 GK
-305 SKRMG
+305 
-310 DMRVG
+310 
-315 DLVIGGDG
+315 
-323 KPHPVT
+323 
-329 GVYPQGMKNIFEI
+329 
-342 TFADGRKTRCCKEH
+342 
-356 LWNVTTRTRRSYG
+356 
-369 RGYKTMELQEMLTRK
+369 
-384 PIKTAKG
+384 
-391 YEYQIPLCKPV
+391 
-402 EYSDSEALPI
+402 
-412 DPYLLGAMIGD
+412 
-423 GCMTLTQNKAN
+423 
-434 YSRNLYF
+434 
-441 NNSEADVIAR
+441 
-451 VSAELERHGSQLK
+451 
-464 RNPHTSNQFVL
+464 
-475 GNAKWLKDAIVNLG
+475 
-489 MNQNSYN
+489 
-496 KFIPD
+496 
-501 IYMKAAPDERRML
+501 
-514 LCGLIDTDGHVGE
+514 
-527 NGSVSYSTCSERLA
+527 
-541 YDVQRLAW
+541 
-549 SLGYKSTVS
+549 
-558 TLVRRGKDVPE
+558 
-569 YTVRISAD
+569 
-577 EGVFLSEKHS
+577 
-587 YNKLRSVNRRNR
+587 
-599 AEDKTAMSIISVE
+599 
-612 PCGQAECQC
+612 
-621 IMVDSDEHTY
+621 
-631 LCDDFIVTH
+631 
-640 NTVGLMLAASVWADP
+640 TVGLMLAASVWADP
-655 TAGAF
+655 TAGAY

-735 PITNADS
+735 PITNSDS

-772 RNYGHAGRAFVE
+772 KNYGHAGRAFVE
-784 HLTGGAMER
+784 HLTGGAMDR

-816 SASLLLAADTLATEL
+816 SASLLLAADTIATEL
-831 LFQDDLA
+831 LFQDGLA
-838 LTVDDLAPMLVTR
+838 LTVEDLAPMLVTR

-881 KGEVWGKLEN
+881 KGEVWGRIEG

-927 QDGRNYKSVVRI
+927 QDNKHFKSLLRI
-939 RKNNTRCL
+939 RKTPTRVLQL
-947 LICMP
+947 LLP
-952 PDGFVEV
+952 PEGFVEV
-959 DDDDDFPFE
+959 DDEGEMPWE
-968 QTKVTV
+968 QTKVTM

>member
-13 PRFKRADFDGTAP
+13 PQFKRSDFDGTAP

-39 MMQIYNI
+39 MMQVYNV
-46 VAAQAKEM
+46 VAAQAKEL
-54 GVKNFAKMW
+54 GVKNFAKMF

-76 LDIEQ
+76 LDLEQ

-100 DAGGVACED
+100 DAGGVSCED

-255 SVITRVML
+255 SIYTRVML
-263 AAAFASVLVEPC
+263 AASFASVLVEPC
-275 DALPFV
+275 DALPFF
-281 VHAWGGTGA
+281 VHAWGG
-290 GKAQPLDTLIITPDG
+290 
-305 SKRMG
+305 S
-310 DMRVG
+310 
-315 DLVIGGDG
+315 
-323 KPHPVT
+323 
-329 GVYPQGMKNIFEI
+329 
-342 TFADGRKTRCCKEH
+342 
-356 LWNVTTRTRRSYG
+356 
-369 RGYKTMELQEMLTRK
+369 
-384 PIKTAKG
+384 
-391 YEYQIPLCKPV
+391 
-402 EYSDSEALPI
+402 
-412 DPYLLGAMIGD
+412 
-423 GCMTLTQNKAN
+423 
-434 YSRNLYF
+434 
-441 NNSEADVIAR
+441 
-451 VSAELERHGSQLK
+451 
-464 RNPHTSNQFVL
+464 
-475 GNAKWLKDAIVNLG
+475 GNAK
-489 MNQNSYN
+489 
-496 KFIPD
+496 
-501 IYMKAAPDERRML
+501 
-514 LCGLIDTDGHVGE
+514 
-527 NGSVSYSTCSERLA
+527 
-541 YDVQRLAW
+541 
-549 SLGYKSTVS
+549 TVS
-558 TLVRRGKDVPE
+558 
-569 YTVRISAD
+569 
-577 EGVFLSEKHS
+577 
-587 YNKLRSVNRRNR
+587 
-599 AEDKTAMSIISVE
+599 
-612 PCGQAECQC
+612 
-621 IMVDSDEHTY
+621 
-631 LCDDFIVTH
+631 
-640 NTVGLMLAASVWADP
+640 LMLAASVWADP
-655 TAGAF
+655 TAGAY
-660 YKTFNATGVGQEMTA
+660 YKTFNSTGVGQEMTA

-735 PITNADS
+735 PITNSDS

-772 RNYGHAGRAFVE
+772 KNYGHAGRAFVE

-816 SASLLLAADTLATEL
+816 SASLLLAADTIATEL
-831 LFQDDLA
+831 LFQDGLA
-838 LTVDDLAPMLVTR
+838 LTVEDLAPMLVTR

-881 KGEVWGKLEN
+881 KGEVWGKIEG

-927 QDGRNYKSVVRI
+927 QDGKNYKSLLRI
-939 RKNNTRCL
+939 RKTPTRVLQL
-947 LICMP
+947 LMP
-952 PDGFVEV
+952 PEGFVEV
-959 DDDDDFPFE
+959 DDGDEMPWE
-968 QTKVTV
+968 QTSARY

>member
-39 MMQIYNI
+39 MMQVYNV
-46 VAAQAKEM
+46 VAAQAREL

-76 LDIEQ
+76 LDLEQ

-203 GRLGWVGHEL
+203 GRLGWVGDHL

-290 GKAQPLDTLIITPDG
+290 GK
-305 SKRMG
+305 
-310 DMRVG
+310 
-315 DLVIGGDG
+315 
-323 KPHPVT
+323 
-329 GVYPQGMKNIFEI
+329 
-342 TFADGRKTRCCKEH
+342 
-356 LWNVTTRTRRSYG
+356 
-369 RGYKTMELQEMLTRK
+369 
-384 PIKTAKG
+384 
-391 YEYQIPLCKPV
+391 
-402 EYSDSEALPI
+402 
-412 DPYLLGAMIGD
+412 
-423 GCMTLTQNKAN
+423 
-434 YSRNLYF
+434 
-441 NNSEADVIAR
+441 
-451 VSAELERHGSQLK
+451 
-464 RNPHTSNQFVL
+464 
-475 GNAKWLKDAIVNLG
+475 
-489 MNQNSYN
+489 
-496 KFIPD
+496 
-501 IYMKAAPDERRML
+501 
-514 LCGLIDTDGHVGE
+514 
-527 NGSVSYSTCSERLA
+527 
-541 YDVQRLAW
+541 
-549 SLGYKSTVS
+549 
-558 TLVRRGKDVPE
+558 
-569 YTVRISAD
+569 
-577 EGVFLSEKHS
+577 
-587 YNKLRSVNRRNR
+587 
-599 AEDKTAMSIISVE
+599 
-612 PCGQAECQC
+612 
-621 IMVDSDEHTY
+621 
-631 LCDDFIVTH
+631 
-640 NTVGLMLAASVWADP
+640 TVGLMLAASVWADP
-655 TAGAF
+655 TAGAY

-735 PITNADS
+735 PITNSDS

-801 YAKLTEQDS
+801 YARLTEQDS

-831 LFQDDLA
+831 LFQDGLA
-838 LTVDDLAPMLVTR
+838 LTVDDLAPMLVTK

-860 YEWLTGFIAVNSNRF
+860 YEWLTGFIAINSNRF

-927 QDGRNYKSVVRI
+927 QDNKHFKSLLRI
-939 RKNNTRCL
+939 RKTPTRVLQL
-947 LICMP
+947 LLP
-952 PDGFVEV
+952 PDGLVEV
-959 DDDDDFPFE
+959 DDEDEMPWE
-968 QTKVTV
+968 QTTASY

>member
-13 PRFKRADFDGTAP
+13 PRFQRADFDGTAP
-26 YDYIYR
+26 YDYIYK

-39 MMQIYNI
+39 MMQVYNI
-46 VAAQAKEM
+46 IAAQAKEM
-54 GVKNFAKMW
+54 GVKNFAKMF

-100 DAGGVACED
+100 DAGGVSCED

-203 GRLGWVGHEL
+203 GRLGWVGDHL

-290 GKAQPLDTLIITPDG
+290 GK
-305 SKRMG
+305 
-310 DMRVG
+310 
-315 DLVIGGDG
+315 
-323 KPHPVT
+323 
-329 GVYPQGMKNIFEI
+329 
-342 TFADGRKTRCCKEH
+342 
-356 LWNVTTRTRRSYG
+356 
-369 RGYKTMELQEMLTRK
+369 
-384 PIKTAKG
+384 
-391 YEYQIPLCKPV
+391 
-402 EYSDSEALPI
+402 
-412 DPYLLGAMIGD
+412 
-423 GCMTLTQNKAN
+423 
-434 YSRNLYF
+434 
-441 NNSEADVIAR
+441 
-451 VSAELERHGSQLK
+451 
-464 RNPHTSNQFVL
+464 
-475 GNAKWLKDAIVNLG
+475 
-489 MNQNSYN
+489 
-496 KFIPD
+496 
-501 IYMKAAPDERRML
+501 
-514 LCGLIDTDGHVGE
+514 
-527 NGSVSYSTCSERLA
+527 
-541 YDVQRLAW
+541 
-549 SLGYKSTVS
+549 
-558 TLVRRGKDVPE
+558 
-569 YTVRISAD
+569 
-577 EGVFLSEKHS
+577 
-587 YNKLRSVNRRNR
+587 
-599 AEDKTAMSIISVE
+599 
-612 PCGQAECQC
+612 
-621 IMVDSDEHTY
+621 
-631 LCDDFIVTH
+631 
-640 NTVGLMLAASVWADP
+640 TVGLMLAASVWADP
-655 TAGAF
+655 TAGAY
-660 YKTFNATGVGQEMTA
+660 YKTFNSTGVGQEMTA

-700 IYTLCE
+700 IYTMCE

-735 PITNADS
+735 PITNSDS

-772 RNYGHAGRAFVE
+772 KNYGHAGRAFVE

-816 SASLLLAADTLATEL
+816 SASLLLAADTIATEL

-838 LTVDDLAPMLVTR
+838 LTVEDLAPMLVTR

-881 KGEVWGKLEN
+881 KGEVWGKIEG

-927 QDGRNYKSVVRI
+927 QDNKHFKSLLRI
-939 RKNNTRCL
+939 RKTPTRVLQL
-947 LICMP
+947 LLP
-952 PDGFVEV
+952 PEGFVEV
-959 DDDDDFPFE
+959 DDEDEMPWE
-968 QTKVTV
+968 QTNVTM

>member
-26 YDYIYR
+26 YDYIYK

-39 MMQIYNI
+39 MMQIYNV
-46 VAAQAKEM
+46 VAAQAREL

-203 GRLGWVGHEL
+203 GRLGWVGDHL

-230 ATYKAVHPQGTLEGW
+230 AMYKAVHPQGTLEGW

-290 GKAQPLDTLIITPDG
+290 GK
-305 SKRMG
+305 
-310 DMRVG
+310 
-315 DLVIGGDG
+315 
-323 KPHPVT
+323 
-329 GVYPQGMKNIFEI
+329 
-342 TFADGRKTRCCKEH
+342 
-356 LWNVTTRTRRSYG
+356 
-369 RGYKTMELQEMLTRK
+369 
-384 PIKTAKG
+384 
-391 YEYQIPLCKPV
+391 
-402 EYSDSEALPI
+402 
-412 DPYLLGAMIGD
+412 
-423 GCMTLTQNKAN
+423 
-434 YSRNLYF
+434 
-441 NNSEADVIAR
+441 
-451 VSAELERHGSQLK
+451 
-464 RNPHTSNQFVL
+464 
-475 GNAKWLKDAIVNLG
+475 
-489 MNQNSYN
+489 
-496 KFIPD
+496 
-501 IYMKAAPDERRML
+501 
-514 LCGLIDTDGHVGE
+514 
-527 NGSVSYSTCSERLA
+527 
-541 YDVQRLAW
+541 
-549 SLGYKSTVS
+549 
-558 TLVRRGKDVPE
+558 
-569 YTVRISAD
+569 
-577 EGVFLSEKHS
+577 
-587 YNKLRSVNRRNR
+587 
-599 AEDKTAMSIISVE
+599 
-612 PCGQAECQC
+612 
-621 IMVDSDEHTY
+621 
-631 LCDDFIVTH
+631 
-640 NTVGLMLAASVWADP
+640 TVGLMLAASVWADP
-655 TAGAF
+655 TAGAY

-772 RNYGHAGRAFVE
+772 KNYGHAGRAFVE
-784 HLTGGAMER
+784 HLTGGAMDR
-793 AKELQKEY
+793 ARELQKEY
-801 YAKLTEQDS
+801 YARLTEQDS

-831 LFQDDLA
+831 LFQDGLA
-838 LTVDDLAPMLVTR
+838 LTVDDLAPMLVTK

-927 QDGRNYKSVVRI
+927 QDGKNYKSVVRI

-947 LICMP
+947 LISLP

-959 DDDDDFPFE
+959 DEDEDFPFE
-968 QTKVTV
+968 QTKVTM

>member
-39 MMQIYNI
+39 MMQVYNV
-46 VAAQAKEM
+46 VAAQAKEL
-54 GVKNFAKMW
+54 GVKNFAKMF

-76 LDIEQ
+76 IDLEQ
-81 AATNFPDQPMELRC
+81 AATNFPDQPLELRC

-100 DAGGVACED
+100 DAGGVSCED

-203 GRLGWVGHEL
+203 GRLGWVGHDL

-230 ATYKAVHPQGTLEGW
+230 ATYKAVHPQGSMDGW

-275 DALPFV
+275 DALPFI

-290 GKAQPLDTLIITPDG
+290 GK
-305 SKRMG
+305 
-310 DMRVG
+310 
-315 DLVIGGDG
+315 
-323 KPHPVT
+323 
-329 GVYPQGMKNIFEI
+329 
-342 TFADGRKTRCCKEH
+342 
-356 LWNVTTRTRRSYG
+356 
-369 RGYKTMELQEMLTRK
+369 
-384 PIKTAKG
+384 
-391 YEYQIPLCKPV
+391 
-402 EYSDSEALPI
+402 
-412 DPYLLGAMIGD
+412 
-423 GCMTLTQNKAN
+423 
-434 YSRNLYF
+434 
-441 NNSEADVIAR
+441 
-451 VSAELERHGSQLK
+451 
-464 RNPHTSNQFVL
+464 
-475 GNAKWLKDAIVNLG
+475 
-489 MNQNSYN
+489 
-496 KFIPD
+496 
-501 IYMKAAPDERRML
+501 
-514 LCGLIDTDGHVGE
+514 
-527 NGSVSYSTCSERLA
+527 SVS
-541 YDVQRLAW
+541 
-549 SLGYKSTVS
+549 
-558 TLVRRGKDVPE
+558 
-569 YTVRISAD
+569 
-577 EGVFLSEKHS
+577 
-587 YNKLRSVNRRNR
+587 
-599 AEDKTAMSIISVE
+599 
-612 PCGQAECQC
+612 
-621 IMVDSDEHTY
+621 
-631 LCDDFIVTH
+631 
-640 NTVGLMLAASVWADP
+640 LMLAASVWADP
-655 TAGAF
+655 TAGAYF
-660 YKTFNATGVGQEMTA
+660 KTFNSTGVGQEMTA

-700 IYTLCE
+700 IYALCE

-761 ADPRWAVSVMR
+761 ADPRWAVSMMR

-784 HLTGGAMER
+784 HLTGGAMDR

-816 SASLLLAADTLATEL
+816 SASLLLAADTIATEL
-831 LFQDDLA
+831 LFQDGLE
-838 LTVDDLAPMLVTR
+838 LTVEDLAPMLVTK

-875 DESADN
+875 DDSPDN

-927 QDGRNYKSVVRI
+927 QDNKHFKSLLRI
-939 RKNNTRCL
+939 RKTPTRVLQL
-947 LICMP
+947 LLP

-959 DDDDDFPFE
+959 DDEDEMPWE
-968 QTKVTV
+968 QTKVTM

>member
-26 YDYIYR
+26 YDYIYK

-39 MMQIYNI
+39 MMQVYNV
-46 VAAQAKEM
+46 VAAQAREL

-203 GRLGWVGHEL
+203 GRLGWVGDHL

-230 ATYKAVHPQGTLEGW
+230 AMYKAVHPQGTLEGW

-290 GKAQPLDTLIITPDG
+290 GK
-305 SKRMG
+305 
-310 DMRVG
+310 
-315 DLVIGGDG
+315 
-323 KPHPVT
+323 
-329 GVYPQGMKNIFEI
+329 
-342 TFADGRKTRCCKEH
+342 
-356 LWNVTTRTRRSYG
+356 
-369 RGYKTMELQEMLTRK
+369 
-384 PIKTAKG
+384 
-391 YEYQIPLCKPV
+391 
-402 EYSDSEALPI
+402 
-412 DPYLLGAMIGD
+412 
-423 GCMTLTQNKAN
+423 
-434 YSRNLYF
+434 
-441 NNSEADVIAR
+441 
-451 VSAELERHGSQLK
+451 
-464 RNPHTSNQFVL
+464 
-475 GNAKWLKDAIVNLG
+475 
-489 MNQNSYN
+489 
-496 KFIPD
+496 
-501 IYMKAAPDERRML
+501 
-514 LCGLIDTDGHVGE
+514 
-527 NGSVSYSTCSERLA
+527 
-541 YDVQRLAW
+541 
-549 SLGYKSTVS
+549 
-558 TLVRRGKDVPE
+558 
-569 YTVRISAD
+569 
-577 EGVFLSEKHS
+577 
-587 YNKLRSVNRRNR
+587 
-599 AEDKTAMSIISVE
+599 
-612 PCGQAECQC
+612 
-621 IMVDSDEHTY
+621 
-631 LCDDFIVTH
+631 
-640 NTVGLMLAASVWADP
+640 TVGLMLAASVWADP
-655 TAGAF
+655 TAGA
-660 YKTFNATGVGQEMTA
+660 YCKTFNATGVGQEMTA

-831 LFQDDLA
+831 LFQDGLA
-838 LTVDDLAPMLVTR
+838 LAVDDLAPMLVTK

-915 LSWCSRVGKIKR
+915 LSWCSRVGKIRR
-927 QDGRNYKSVVRI
+927 QDGRHYKSVIRI

-947 LICMP
+947 VICMP

-959 DDDDDFPFE
+959 DEDDDFPFE
-968 QTKVTV
+968 QTKVTT

>member
-13 PRFKRADFDGTAP
+13 PKFKRSDFDGTAP
-26 YDYIYR
+26 YDYIYK

-39 MMQIYNI
+39 MMQVYNI

-203 GRLGWVGHEL
+203 GRLGWVGDHL

-230 ATYKAVHPQGTLEGW
+230 AMYKAVHPQGTLEGW

-290 GKAQPLDTLIITPDG
+290 GK
-305 SKRMG
+305 
-310 DMRVG
+310 
-315 DLVIGGDG
+315 
-323 KPHPVT
+323 
-329 GVYPQGMKNIFEI
+329 
-342 TFADGRKTRCCKEH
+342 
-356 LWNVTTRTRRSYG
+356 
-369 RGYKTMELQEMLTRK
+369 
-384 PIKTAKG
+384 
-391 YEYQIPLCKPV
+391 
-402 EYSDSEALPI
+402 
-412 DPYLLGAMIGD
+412 
-423 GCMTLTQNKAN
+423 
-434 YSRNLYF
+434 
-441 NNSEADVIAR
+441 
-451 VSAELERHGSQLK
+451 
-464 RNPHTSNQFVL
+464 
-475 GNAKWLKDAIVNLG
+475 
-489 MNQNSYN
+489 
-496 KFIPD
+496 
-501 IYMKAAPDERRML
+501 
-514 LCGLIDTDGHVGE
+514 
-527 NGSVSYSTCSERLA
+527 
-541 YDVQRLAW
+541 
-549 SLGYKSTVS
+549 
-558 TLVRRGKDVPE
+558 
-569 YTVRISAD
+569 
-577 EGVFLSEKHS
+577 
-587 YNKLRSVNRRNR
+587 
-599 AEDKTAMSIISVE
+599 
-612 PCGQAECQC
+612 
-621 IMVDSDEHTY
+621 
-631 LCDDFIVTH
+631 
-640 NTVGLMLAASVWADP
+640 TVGLMLAASVWADP

-784 HLTGGAMER
+784 HLTGGAMDR
-793 AKELQKEY
+793 AKELQKDY
-801 YAKLTEQDS
+801 YARLTEQDS

-831 LFQDDLA
+831 LFQDNLA
-838 LTVDDLAPMLVTR
+838 LTVDDLAPMLVTK

-915 LSWCSRVGKIKR
+915 LSWCSRVGKIRR
-927 QDGRNYKSVVRI
+927 QDGKNYKSVVRI

-947 LICMP
+947 LISLP

-959 DDDDDFPFE
+959 DDDEAFPFE
-968 QTKVTV
+968 QTNVTM

>member
-13 PRFKRADFDGTAP
+13 PRFQRADFDGTVP
-26 YDYIYR
+26 YDYIYK

-39 MMQIYNI
+39 MMQVYNI
-46 VAAQAKEM
+46 VAAQAKEL
-54 GVKNFAKMW
+54 GVKNFAKMF

-100 DAGGVACED
+100 DAGGVSCED

-203 GRLGWVGHEL
+203 GRLGWVGHDL

-245 LEAARHGRES
+245 MEAARHGRES

-290 GKAQPLDTLIITPDG
+290 GK
-305 SKRMG
+305 
-310 DMRVG
+310 
-315 DLVIGGDG
+315 
-323 KPHPVT
+323 
-329 GVYPQGMKNIFEI
+329 
-342 TFADGRKTRCCKEH
+342 
-356 LWNVTTRTRRSYG
+356 
-369 RGYKTMELQEMLTRK
+369 
-384 PIKTAKG
+384 
-391 YEYQIPLCKPV
+391 
-402 EYSDSEALPI
+402 
-412 DPYLLGAMIGD
+412 
-423 GCMTLTQNKAN
+423 
-434 YSRNLYF
+434 
-441 NNSEADVIAR
+441 
-451 VSAELERHGSQLK
+451 
-464 RNPHTSNQFVL
+464 
-475 GNAKWLKDAIVNLG
+475 
-489 MNQNSYN
+489 
-496 KFIPD
+496 
-501 IYMKAAPDERRML
+501 
-514 LCGLIDTDGHVGE
+514 
-527 NGSVSYSTCSERLA
+527 
-541 YDVQRLAW
+541 
-549 SLGYKSTVS
+549 
-558 TLVRRGKDVPE
+558 
-569 YTVRISAD
+569 
-577 EGVFLSEKHS
+577 
-587 YNKLRSVNRRNR
+587 
-599 AEDKTAMSIISVE
+599 
-612 PCGQAECQC
+612 
-621 IMVDSDEHTY
+621 
-631 LCDDFIVTH
+631 
-640 NTVGLMLAASVWADP
+640 TVGLMLAASVWADP

-772 RNYGHAGRAFVE
+772 KNYGHAGRAFVE
-784 HLTGGAMER
+784 HLTGGAMDR

-816 SASLLLAADTLATEL
+816 SASLLLAADTIATEL
-831 LFQDDLA
+831 LFQDGLA
-838 LTVDDLAPMLVTR
+838 LTVEDLAPMLVTR

-881 KGEVWGKLEN
+881 KGEVWGKIEG

-915 LSWCSRVGKIKR
+915 LSWCSRVGKIRR
-927 QDGRNYKSVVRI
+927 QDNKHFKSLLRI
-939 RKNNTRCL
+939 RKTPTRVLQL
-947 LICMP
+947 LLP
-952 PDGFVEV
+952 PEGFVEV
-959 DDDDDFPFE
+959 DDEDEMPWE
-968 QTKVTV
+968 QTSASY

>member
-13 PRFKRADFDGTAP
+13 PRFQRADFDGTAP
-26 YDYIYR
+26 YDYIYK

-39 MMQIYNI
+39 MMQVYNI
-46 VAAQAKEM
+46 IAAQAKEM

-138 EIAFSRGGVWRY
+138 EIAFSRGGVWRC

-160 ANKIVDLS
+160 ASKIVDLS

-181 VVKYLATI
+181 VVKYLAAI

-203 GRLGWVGHEL
+203 GRLGWVGDHL

-230 ATYKAVHPQGTLEGW
+230 ATYKAVHPQGTLTGW

-290 GKAQPLDTLIITPDG
+290 GK
-305 SKRMG
+305 
-310 DMRVG
+310 
-315 DLVIGGDG
+315 
-323 KPHPVT
+323 
-329 GVYPQGMKNIFEI
+329 
-342 TFADGRKTRCCKEH
+342 
-356 LWNVTTRTRRSYG
+356 
-369 RGYKTMELQEMLTRK
+369 
-384 PIKTAKG
+384 
-391 YEYQIPLCKPV
+391 
-402 EYSDSEALPI
+402 
-412 DPYLLGAMIGD
+412 
-423 GCMTLTQNKAN
+423 
-434 YSRNLYF
+434 
-441 NNSEADVIAR
+441 
-451 VSAELERHGSQLK
+451 
-464 RNPHTSNQFVL
+464 
-475 GNAKWLKDAIVNLG
+475 
-489 MNQNSYN
+489 
-496 KFIPD
+496 
-501 IYMKAAPDERRML
+501 
-514 LCGLIDTDGHVGE
+514 
-527 NGSVSYSTCSERLA
+527 
-541 YDVQRLAW
+541 
-549 SLGYKSTVS
+549 
-558 TLVRRGKDVPE
+558 
-569 YTVRISAD
+569 
-577 EGVFLSEKHS
+577 
-587 YNKLRSVNRRNR
+587 
-599 AEDKTAMSIISVE
+599 
-612 PCGQAECQC
+612 
-621 IMVDSDEHTY
+621 
-631 LCDDFIVTH
+631 
-640 NTVGLMLAASVWADP
+640 TVGLMLAASVWADP

-735 PITNADS
+735 PITNSDS

-793 AKELQKEY
+793 AKELQKDY

-838 LTVDDLAPMLVTR
+838 LTVEDLAPMLVTR

-927 QDGRNYKSVVRI
+927 QDGRHYKSVIRI

-947 LICMP
+947 VICMP

-959 DDDDDFPFE
+959 DDDEDFPFE
-968 QTKVTV
+968 QTKVTT

>member
-39 MMQIYNI
+39 MMQVYNV
-46 VAAQAKEM
+46 VAAQAREL
-54 GVKNFAKMW
+54 GVKNFAKMF

-76 LDIEQ
+76 LDLEQ

-203 GRLGWVGHEL
+203 GRLGWVGDHL

-275 DALPFV
+275 DALPFI

-290 GKAQPLDTLIITPDG
+290 GK
-305 SKRMG
+305 
-310 DMRVG
+310 
-315 DLVIGGDG
+315 
-323 KPHPVT
+323 
-329 GVYPQGMKNIFEI
+329 
-342 TFADGRKTRCCKEH
+342 
-356 LWNVTTRTRRSYG
+356 
-369 RGYKTMELQEMLTRK
+369 
-384 PIKTAKG
+384 
-391 YEYQIPLCKPV
+391 
-402 EYSDSEALPI
+402 
-412 DPYLLGAMIGD
+412 
-423 GCMTLTQNKAN
+423 
-434 YSRNLYF
+434 
-441 NNSEADVIAR
+441 
-451 VSAELERHGSQLK
+451 
-464 RNPHTSNQFVL
+464 
-475 GNAKWLKDAIVNLG
+475 
-489 MNQNSYN
+489 
-496 KFIPD
+496 
-501 IYMKAAPDERRML
+501 
-514 LCGLIDTDGHVGE
+514 
-527 NGSVSYSTCSERLA
+527 SVS
-541 YDVQRLAW
+541 
-549 SLGYKSTVS
+549 
-558 TLVRRGKDVPE
+558 
-569 YTVRISAD
+569 
-577 EGVFLSEKHS
+577 
-587 YNKLRSVNRRNR
+587 
-599 AEDKTAMSIISVE
+599 
-612 PCGQAECQC
+612 
-621 IMVDSDEHTY
+621 
-631 LCDDFIVTH
+631 
-640 NTVGLMLAASVWADP
+640 LMLATSVWADP
-655 TAGAF
+655 TAGAYF
-660 YKTFNATGVGQEMTA
+660 KTFNSTSVGQEMTA

-728 IITTGEM
+728 IITTGET
-735 PITNADS
+735 PITNSDS

-784 HLTGGAMER
+784 RLTGGAMDR
-793 AKELQKEY
+793 ARELQKEY
-801 YAKLTEQDS
+801 YARLTGQDS

-816 SASLLLAADTLATEL
+816 SASLLLAADALATEL

-838 LTVDDLAPMLVTR
+838 LTVEDLSPMLVTK

-881 KGEVWGKLEN
+881 KGEVWGKIEG

-915 LSWCSRVGKIKR
+915 LSWCSRVGKIRR
-927 QDGRNYKSVVRI
+927 QDNKHFKSLLRI
-939 RKNNTRCL
+939 RKTPTRVLQL
-947 LICMP
+947 LLP

-959 DDDDDFPFE
+959 ADEDETPWE
-968 QTKVTV
+968 QTKAAL

>member
-1 MDLSKLGTPQDV
+1 MDLSKLGTPQEV

-39 MMQIYNI
+39 MMQVYNI

-138 EIAFSRGGVWRY
+138 EIAFSRGGVWRC

-203 GRLGWVGHEL
+203 GRLGWVGDHL

-230 ATYKAVHPQGTLEGW
+230 AMYKAVHPQGSLTGW

-290 GKAQPLDTLIITPDG
+290 GK
-305 SKRMG
+305 
-310 DMRVG
+310 
-315 DLVIGGDG
+315 
-323 KPHPVT
+323 
-329 GVYPQGMKNIFEI
+329 
-342 TFADGRKTRCCKEH
+342 
-356 LWNVTTRTRRSYG
+356 
-369 RGYKTMELQEMLTRK
+369 
-384 PIKTAKG
+384 
-391 YEYQIPLCKPV
+391 
-402 EYSDSEALPI
+402 
-412 DPYLLGAMIGD
+412 
-423 GCMTLTQNKAN
+423 
-434 YSRNLYF
+434 
-441 NNSEADVIAR
+441 
-451 VSAELERHGSQLK
+451 
-464 RNPHTSNQFVL
+464 
-475 GNAKWLKDAIVNLG
+475 
-489 MNQNSYN
+489 
-496 KFIPD
+496 
-501 IYMKAAPDERRML
+501 
-514 LCGLIDTDGHVGE
+514 
-527 NGSVSYSTCSERLA
+527 
-541 YDVQRLAW
+541 
-549 SLGYKSTVS
+549 
-558 TLVRRGKDVPE
+558 
-569 YTVRISAD
+569 
-577 EGVFLSEKHS
+577 
-587 YNKLRSVNRRNR
+587 
-599 AEDKTAMSIISVE
+599 
-612 PCGQAECQC
+612 
-621 IMVDSDEHTY
+621 
-631 LCDDFIVTH
+631 
-640 NTVGLMLAASVWADP
+640 TVGLMLAASVWADP
-655 TAGAF
+655 TAGAY
-660 YKTFNATGVGQEMTA
+660 YKTFNSTGVGQEMTA

-784 HLTGGAMER
+784 HLTGGAMDR
-793 AKELQKEY
+793 ARELQKEY
-801 YAKLTEQDS
+801 YARLTEQDS

-831 LFQDDLA
+831 LFQDGLA

-881 KGEVWGKLEN
+881 KGEVWGRIEG

-915 LSWCSRVGKIKR
+915 LSWCSRVGKIRR
-927 QDGRNYKSVVRI
+927 QDGRNYKSLLRI
-939 RKNNTRCL
+939 RKTPTRVLQL
-947 LICMP
+947 LMP
-952 PDGFVEV
+952 PEGFVDV
-959 DDDDDFPFE
+959 DDGDEMPWE
-968 QTKVTV
+968 QTSASY

>member
-13 PRFKRADFDGTAP
+13 PRFQRADFDGTAP
-26 YDYIYR
+26 YDYIYK

-39 MMQIYNI
+39 MMQVYNI

-76 LDIEQ
+76 LDLEQ

-100 DAGGVACED
+100 DAGGVSCED

-203 GRLGWVGHEL
+203 GRLGWVGDHL

-290 GKAQPLDTLIITPDG
+290 GK
-305 SKRMG
+305 
-310 DMRVG
+310 
-315 DLVIGGDG
+315 
-323 KPHPVT
+323 
-329 GVYPQGMKNIFEI
+329 
-342 TFADGRKTRCCKEH
+342 
-356 LWNVTTRTRRSYG
+356 
-369 RGYKTMELQEMLTRK
+369 
-384 PIKTAKG
+384 
-391 YEYQIPLCKPV
+391 
-402 EYSDSEALPI
+402 
-412 DPYLLGAMIGD
+412 
-423 GCMTLTQNKAN
+423 
-434 YSRNLYF
+434 
-441 NNSEADVIAR
+441 
-451 VSAELERHGSQLK
+451 
-464 RNPHTSNQFVL
+464 
-475 GNAKWLKDAIVNLG
+475 
-489 MNQNSYN
+489 
-496 KFIPD
+496 
-501 IYMKAAPDERRML
+501 
-514 LCGLIDTDGHVGE
+514 
-527 NGSVSYSTCSERLA
+527 
-541 YDVQRLAW
+541 
-549 SLGYKSTVS
+549 
-558 TLVRRGKDVPE
+558 
-569 YTVRISAD
+569 
-577 EGVFLSEKHS
+577 
-587 YNKLRSVNRRNR
+587 
-599 AEDKTAMSIISVE
+599 
-612 PCGQAECQC
+612 
-621 IMVDSDEHTY
+621 
-631 LCDDFIVTH
+631 
-640 NTVGLMLAASVWADP
+640 TVGLMLAASVWADP
-655 TAGAF
+655 TAGAY
-660 YKTFNATGVGQEMTA
+660 YKTFNSTGVGQEMTA

-735 PITNADS
+735 PITNSDS

-772 RNYGHAGRAFVE
+772 KNYGHAGRAFVE

-816 SASLLLAADTLATEL
+816 SASLLLAADTIATEL

-838 LTVDDLAPMLVTR
+838 LTVEDLAPMLVTR

-875 DESADN
+875 DDSADN
-881 KGEVWGKLEN
+881 KGEVWGRIEG

-927 QDGRNYKSVVRI
+927 QDGKNYKSVVRI

-959 DDDDDFPFE
+959 DDDEDFPFE
-968 QTKVTV
+968 QTKVTM

>member
-13 PRFKRADFDGTAP
+13 PQFKRSDFDGTAP

-39 MMQIYNI
+39 MMQVYNV
-46 VAAQAKEM
+46 VAAQAKEL
-54 GVKNFAKMW
+54 GVKNFAKMF

-76 LDIEQ
+76 LDLEQ

-100 DAGGVACED
+100 DAGGVSCED

-203 GRLGWVGHEL
+203 GRLGWVGDHL

-255 SVITRVML
+255 SIYTRVML
-263 AAAFASVLVEPC
+263 AASFASVLVEPC
-275 DALPFV
+275 DALPFF
-281 VHAWGGTGA
+281 VHAWGG
-290 GKAQPLDTLIITPDG
+290 
-305 SKRMG
+305 S
-310 DMRVG
+310 
-315 DLVIGGDG
+315 
-323 KPHPVT
+323 
-329 GVYPQGMKNIFEI
+329 
-342 TFADGRKTRCCKEH
+342 
-356 LWNVTTRTRRSYG
+356 
-369 RGYKTMELQEMLTRK
+369 
-384 PIKTAKG
+384 
-391 YEYQIPLCKPV
+391 
-402 EYSDSEALPI
+402 
-412 DPYLLGAMIGD
+412 
-423 GCMTLTQNKAN
+423 
-434 YSRNLYF
+434 
-441 NNSEADVIAR
+441 
-451 VSAELERHGSQLK
+451 
-464 RNPHTSNQFVL
+464 
-475 GNAKWLKDAIVNLG
+475 GNAK
-489 MNQNSYN
+489 
-496 KFIPD
+496 
-501 IYMKAAPDERRML
+501 
-514 LCGLIDTDGHVGE
+514 
-527 NGSVSYSTCSERLA
+527 
-541 YDVQRLAW
+541 
-549 SLGYKSTVS
+549 TVS
-558 TLVRRGKDVPE
+558 
-569 YTVRISAD
+569 
-577 EGVFLSEKHS
+577 
-587 YNKLRSVNRRNR
+587 
-599 AEDKTAMSIISVE
+599 
-612 PCGQAECQC
+612 
-621 IMVDSDEHTY
+621 
-631 LCDDFIVTH
+631 
-640 NTVGLMLAASVWADP
+640 LMLAASVWADP
-655 TAGAF
+655 TAGAY

-689 VIKDKKDFDQT
+689 IVKDKKDFDQT

-735 PITNADS
+735 PITNSDS
-742 GGGAVNRVI
+742 GGGAVNRAI

-772 RNYGHAGRAFVE
+772 KNYGHAGRAFVE

-831 LFQDDLA
+831 LFQDGLA
-838 LTVDDLAPMLVTR
+838 LTVEDLAPMLVTR

-875 DESADN
+875 DDSADN
-881 KGEVWGKLEN
+881 KGEVWGRIEG

-927 QDGRNYKSVVRI
+927 QDGRNYKSLLRI
-939 RKNNTRCL
+939 RKTPTRVLQL
-947 LICMP
+947 LMP
-952 PDGFVEV
+952 PEGFIEV
-959 DDDDDFPFE
+959 DDSDEMPWE
-968 QTKVTV
+968 QTSASY

>member
-1 MDLSKLGTPQDV
+1 MDLSKLGTPQEV

-26 YDYIYR
+26 YDYIYK

-39 MMQIYNI
+39 MMQVYNI

-181 VVKYLATI
+181 VVKYLAII

-203 GRLGWVGHEL
+203 GRLGWVGDHL

-230 ATYKAVHPQGTLEGW
+230 AMYKAVHPQGTLEGW
-245 LEAARHGRES
+245 MEAARHGRES

-290 GKAQPLDTLIITPDG
+290 GK
-305 SKRMG
+305 
-310 DMRVG
+310 
-315 DLVIGGDG
+315 
-323 KPHPVT
+323 
-329 GVYPQGMKNIFEI
+329 
-342 TFADGRKTRCCKEH
+342 
-356 LWNVTTRTRRSYG
+356 
-369 RGYKTMELQEMLTRK
+369 
-384 PIKTAKG
+384 
-391 YEYQIPLCKPV
+391 
-402 EYSDSEALPI
+402 
-412 DPYLLGAMIGD
+412 
-423 GCMTLTQNKAN
+423 
-434 YSRNLYF
+434 
-441 NNSEADVIAR
+441 
-451 VSAELERHGSQLK
+451 
-464 RNPHTSNQFVL
+464 
-475 GNAKWLKDAIVNLG
+475 
-489 MNQNSYN
+489 
-496 KFIPD
+496 
-501 IYMKAAPDERRML
+501 
-514 LCGLIDTDGHVGE
+514 
-527 NGSVSYSTCSERLA
+527 
-541 YDVQRLAW
+541 
-549 SLGYKSTVS
+549 
-558 TLVRRGKDVPE
+558 
-569 YTVRISAD
+569 
-577 EGVFLSEKHS
+577 
-587 YNKLRSVNRRNR
+587 
-599 AEDKTAMSIISVE
+599 
-612 PCGQAECQC
+612 
-621 IMVDSDEHTY
+621 
-631 LCDDFIVTH
+631 
-640 NTVGLMLAASVWADP
+640 TVGLMLAASVWADP
-655 TAGAF
+655 TAGAY

-784 HLTGGAMER
+784 HLTGGAMDR

-816 SASLLLAADTLATEL
+816 SASLLLAADALATEL

-838 LTVDDLAPMLVTR
+838 LTVEDLAPMLVTR

-915 LSWCSRVGKIKR
+915 LSWCSRVGKIRR
-927 QDGRNYKSVVRI
+927 QDGKNYKSLLRI
-939 RKNNTRCL
+939 RKTPTRVLQL
-947 LICMP
+947 LMP
-952 PDGFVEV
+952 PEGFVEV
-959 DDDDDFPFE
+959 DDEDEMPWE
-968 QTKVTV
+968 QTKAAL

>member
-26 YDYIYR
+26 YDYIYK

-39 MMQIYNI
+39 MMQVYNV
-46 VAAQAKEM
+46 VAAQAKEV

-100 DAGGVACED
+100 DAGGVSCED

-203 GRLGWVGHEL
+203 GRLGWVGDHL

-290 GKAQPLDTLIITPDG
+290 GK
-305 SKRMG
+305 
-310 DMRVG
+310 
-315 DLVIGGDG
+315 
-323 KPHPVT
+323 
-329 GVYPQGMKNIFEI
+329 
-342 TFADGRKTRCCKEH
+342 
-356 LWNVTTRTRRSYG
+356 
-369 RGYKTMELQEMLTRK
+369 
-384 PIKTAKG
+384 
-391 YEYQIPLCKPV
+391 
-402 EYSDSEALPI
+402 
-412 DPYLLGAMIGD
+412 
-423 GCMTLTQNKAN
+423 
-434 YSRNLYF
+434 
-441 NNSEADVIAR
+441 
-451 VSAELERHGSQLK
+451 
-464 RNPHTSNQFVL
+464 
-475 GNAKWLKDAIVNLG
+475 
-489 MNQNSYN
+489 
-496 KFIPD
+496 
-501 IYMKAAPDERRML
+501 
-514 LCGLIDTDGHVGE
+514 
-527 NGSVSYSTCSERLA
+527 
-541 YDVQRLAW
+541 
-549 SLGYKSTVS
+549 
-558 TLVRRGKDVPE
+558 
-569 YTVRISAD
+569 
-577 EGVFLSEKHS
+577 
-587 YNKLRSVNRRNR
+587 
-599 AEDKTAMSIISVE
+599 
-612 PCGQAECQC
+612 
-621 IMVDSDEHTY
+621 
-631 LCDDFIVTH
+631 
-640 NTVGLMLAASVWADP
+640 TVGLMLAASVWADP

-675 GFLNSLPLCLDELQ
+675 GFLNSLPLCLDELK

-735 PITNADS
+735 PITNSDS

-772 RNYGHAGRAFVE
+772 KNYGHAGRAFVE

-816 SASLLLAADTLATEL
+816 SASLLLAADTIATEL

-838 LTVDDLAPMLVTR
+838 LTVEDLAPMLVTR

-881 KGEVWGKLEN
+881 KGEVWGKIEG

-915 LSWCSRVGKIKR
+915 LSWCSRVGKIRR
-927 QDGRNYKSVVRI
+927 QDGRNYKILLRI
-939 RKNNTRCL
+939 RKTPTRVLQL
-947 LICMP
+947 LMP
-952 PDGFVEV
+952 PEGFVEV
-959 DDDDDFPFE
+959 DDGDEMPWE
-968 QTKVTV
+968 QTSASY

>member
-13 PRFKRADFDGTAP
+13 PRFQRADFDGTAP
-26 YDYIYR
+26 YDYIYK

-39 MMQIYNI
+39 MMQVYNI

-203 GRLGWVGHEL
+203 GRLGWVGDHL

-290 GKAQPLDTLIITPDG
+290 GK
-305 SKRMG
+305 
-310 DMRVG
+310 
-315 DLVIGGDG
+315 
-323 KPHPVT
+323 
-329 GVYPQGMKNIFEI
+329 
-342 TFADGRKTRCCKEH
+342 
-356 LWNVTTRTRRSYG
+356 
-369 RGYKTMELQEMLTRK
+369 
-384 PIKTAKG
+384 
-391 YEYQIPLCKPV
+391 
-402 EYSDSEALPI
+402 
-412 DPYLLGAMIGD
+412 
-423 GCMTLTQNKAN
+423 
-434 YSRNLYF
+434 
-441 NNSEADVIAR
+441 
-451 VSAELERHGSQLK
+451 
-464 RNPHTSNQFVL
+464 
-475 GNAKWLKDAIVNLG
+475 
-489 MNQNSYN
+489 
-496 KFIPD
+496 
-501 IYMKAAPDERRML
+501 
-514 LCGLIDTDGHVGE
+514 
-527 NGSVSYSTCSERLA
+527 
-541 YDVQRLAW
+541 
-549 SLGYKSTVS
+549 
-558 TLVRRGKDVPE
+558 
-569 YTVRISAD
+569 
-577 EGVFLSEKHS
+577 
-587 YNKLRSVNRRNR
+587 
-599 AEDKTAMSIISVE
+599 
-612 PCGQAECQC
+612 
-621 IMVDSDEHTY
+621 
-631 LCDDFIVTH
+631 
-640 NTVGLMLAASVWADP
+640 TVGLMLAASVWADP

-735 PITNADS
+735 PITNSDS

-772 RNYGHAGRAFVE
+772 KNYGHAGRAFVE
-784 HLTGGAMER
+784 HLTGGAMDR

-831 LFQDDLA
+831 LFQDGLA

-881 KGEVWGKLEN
+881 KGEVWGRIEG

-915 LSWCSRVGKIKR
+915 LSWCSRVGKIRR
-927 QDGRNYKSVVRI
+927 QDNKHFKSLLRI
-939 RKNNTRCL
+939 RKTPTRVLQL
-947 LICMP
+947 LLP
-952 PDGFVEV
+952 PEGFVEV
-959 DDDDDFPFE
+959 DDEDEMPWE
-968 QTKVTV
+968 QTKVTM

>member
-13 PRFKRADFDGTAP
+13 PRFKREDFDGTAP

-39 MMQIYNI
+39 MMQVYNV
-46 VAAQAKEM
+46 VAAQAREL
-54 GVKNFAKMW
+54 GVKNFAKMF

-150 NVVDRTVLSS
+150 NVFDRTVLSS

-281 VHAWGGTGA
+281 AHAWGGTGA
-290 GKAQPLDTLIITPDG
+290 GK
-305 SKRMG
+305 
-310 DMRVG
+310 
-315 DLVIGGDG
+315 
-323 KPHPVT
+323 
-329 GVYPQGMKNIFEI
+329 
-342 TFADGRKTRCCKEH
+342 
-356 LWNVTTRTRRSYG
+356 
-369 RGYKTMELQEMLTRK
+369 
-384 PIKTAKG
+384 
-391 YEYQIPLCKPV
+391 
-402 EYSDSEALPI
+402 
-412 DPYLLGAMIGD
+412 
-423 GCMTLTQNKAN
+423 
-434 YSRNLYF
+434 
-441 NNSEADVIAR
+441 
-451 VSAELERHGSQLK
+451 
-464 RNPHTSNQFVL
+464 
-475 GNAKWLKDAIVNLG
+475 
-489 MNQNSYN
+489 
-496 KFIPD
+496 
-501 IYMKAAPDERRML
+501 
-514 LCGLIDTDGHVGE
+514 
-527 NGSVSYSTCSERLA
+527 
-541 YDVQRLAW
+541 
-549 SLGYKSTVS
+549 
-558 TLVRRGKDVPE
+558 
-569 YTVRISAD
+569 
-577 EGVFLSEKHS
+577 
-587 YNKLRSVNRRNR
+587 
-599 AEDKTAMSIISVE
+599 
-612 PCGQAECQC
+612 
-621 IMVDSDEHTY
+621 
-631 LCDDFIVTH
+631 
-640 NTVGLMLAASVWADP
+640 TVGLMLAASVWADP
-655 TAGAF
+655 TAGAY

-831 LFQDDLA
+831 LFQDGLA
-838 LTVDDLAPMLVTR
+838 LTVDDLAPMLVTK

-927 QDGRNYKSVVRI
+927 QDGRNYKSLLRI
-939 RKNNTRCL
+939 RKTPTRVLQL
-947 LICMP
+947 LLP
-952 PDGFVEV
+952 PEGFVEV
-959 DDDDDFPFE
+959 DDEDEMPWE
-968 QTKVTV
+968 QTNAAL

>member
-39 MMQIYNI
+39 MMQVYNI

-203 GRLGWVGHEL
+203 GRLGWVGDHL

-263 AAAFASVLVEPC
+263 AAAFASILVEPC

-290 GKAQPLDTLIITPDG
+290 GK
-305 SKRMG
+305 
-310 DMRVG
+310 
-315 DLVIGGDG
+315 
-323 KPHPVT
+323 
-329 GVYPQGMKNIFEI
+329 
-342 TFADGRKTRCCKEH
+342 
-356 LWNVTTRTRRSYG
+356 
-369 RGYKTMELQEMLTRK
+369 
-384 PIKTAKG
+384 
-391 YEYQIPLCKPV
+391 
-402 EYSDSEALPI
+402 
-412 DPYLLGAMIGD
+412 
-423 GCMTLTQNKAN
+423 
-434 YSRNLYF
+434 
-441 NNSEADVIAR
+441 
-451 VSAELERHGSQLK
+451 
-464 RNPHTSNQFVL
+464 
-475 GNAKWLKDAIVNLG
+475 
-489 MNQNSYN
+489 
-496 KFIPD
+496 
-501 IYMKAAPDERRML
+501 
-514 LCGLIDTDGHVGE
+514 
-527 NGSVSYSTCSERLA
+527 SVS
-541 YDVQRLAW
+541 
-549 SLGYKSTVS
+549 
-558 TLVRRGKDVPE
+558 
-569 YTVRISAD
+569 
-577 EGVFLSEKHS
+577 
-587 YNKLRSVNRRNR
+587 
-599 AEDKTAMSIISVE
+599 
-612 PCGQAECQC
+612 
-621 IMVDSDEHTY
+621 
-631 LCDDFIVTH
+631 
-640 NTVGLMLAASVWADP
+640 LMLATSVWADP
-655 TAGAF
+655 TAGAYF
-660 YKTFNATGVGQEMTA
+660 KTFNSTSVGQEMTA

-784 HLTGGAMER
+784 HLAGGAMER

-801 YAKLTEQDS
+801 YAQLTEQDS

-831 LFQDDLA
+831 LFQDGLA
-838 LTVDDLAPMLVTR
+838 LTVDDLAPMLVTK

-915 LSWCSRVGKIKR
+915 LSWCSRVGKIRR

-959 DDDDDFPFE
+959 DDDEDFPFE
-968 QTKVTV
+968 QTKVTM

>member
-13 PRFKRADFDGTAP
+13 PRFQRADFDGTAP
-26 YDYIYR
+26 YDYIYK

-39 MMQIYNI
+39 MMQVYNV
-46 VAAQAKEM
+46 VAAQAKEV
-54 GVKNFAKMW
+54 GVKNFAKMF

-100 DAGGVACED
+100 DAGGVSCED

-203 GRLGWVGHEL
+203 GRLGWVGDHL

-290 GKAQPLDTLIITPDG
+290 GK
-305 SKRMG
+305 
-310 DMRVG
+310 
-315 DLVIGGDG
+315 
-323 KPHPVT
+323 
-329 GVYPQGMKNIFEI
+329 
-342 TFADGRKTRCCKEH
+342 
-356 LWNVTTRTRRSYG
+356 
-369 RGYKTMELQEMLTRK
+369 
-384 PIKTAKG
+384 
-391 YEYQIPLCKPV
+391 
-402 EYSDSEALPI
+402 
-412 DPYLLGAMIGD
+412 
-423 GCMTLTQNKAN
+423 
-434 YSRNLYF
+434 
-441 NNSEADVIAR
+441 
-451 VSAELERHGSQLK
+451 
-464 RNPHTSNQFVL
+464 
-475 GNAKWLKDAIVNLG
+475 
-489 MNQNSYN
+489 
-496 KFIPD
+496 
-501 IYMKAAPDERRML
+501 
-514 LCGLIDTDGHVGE
+514 
-527 NGSVSYSTCSERLA
+527 
-541 YDVQRLAW
+541 
-549 SLGYKSTVS
+549 
-558 TLVRRGKDVPE
+558 
-569 YTVRISAD
+569 
-577 EGVFLSEKHS
+577 
-587 YNKLRSVNRRNR
+587 
-599 AEDKTAMSIISVE
+599 
-612 PCGQAECQC
+612 
-621 IMVDSDEHTY
+621 
-631 LCDDFIVTH
+631 
-640 NTVGLMLAASVWADP
+640 TVGLMLAASVWADP
-655 TAGAF
+655 TAGAY
-660 YKTFNATGVGQEMTA
+660 YKTFNSTGVGQEMTA

-735 PITNADS
+735 PITNSDS

-772 RNYGHAGRAFVE
+772 KNYGHAGRAFVE

-816 SASLLLAADTLATEL
+816 SASLLLAADTIATEL

-838 LTVDDLAPMLVTR
+838 LTVEDLAPMLVTR

-881 KGEVWGKLEN
+881 KGEVWGKIEG

-915 LSWCSRVGKIKR
+915 LSWCSRVGKIRR
-927 QDGRNYKSVVRI
+927 QDGRNYKSLLRI
-939 RKNNTRCL
+939 RKTPTRVLQL
-947 LICMP
+947 LMP
-952 PDGFVEV
+952 PEGFVEV
-959 DDDDDFPFE
+959 DDGDEMPWE
-968 QTKVTV
+968 QTSASY